1 MRIETTYVNGI
12 PVTSYF
18 HEESDMSTEEQ
29 RNGWNGV
36 CNNCSLKQNDICGS
50 CGCLLEKIMFYND
63 AKCPENKW

>member
-1 MRIETTYVNGI
+1 MRTETSIIDGI

-29 RNGWNGV
+29 KITWLNV
-36 CNNCSLKQNDICGS
+36 CDKCMFKERDICGS
-50 CGCLLEKIMFYND
+50 CGCPLEKVMFYND